1 MDYNIH
7 YREKDKGI
15 QCIISYKVGGKWKQK
30 SKQGFKSQREA
41 KPWWQN
47 EVKQLSKLNLSS
59 SEYLNITFG
68 KLYDI
73 FIEHKGKDM
82 AQHTIT
88 RHRIVREH
96 FSDLGDM
103 QISKIKTFDIQVII
117 NSLEH
122 LAPSSKQSYLKSVK
136 AVFNFAINNLE
147 SLHTNPAD
155 KVSLPTIEK
164 KNYLIVTKEEFY
176 KDIYPLLQKRKDI
189 ALVYKIALSTGMR
202 CGEILG
208 ITYDAIKSDRIIVD
222 KQWNL
227 IAPGK
232 RGFKKLKTSN
242 SYREVPISP
251 ELYRELTEYKK
262 EHLHISKR
270 LFYTINKSSDIRQMF
285 NATFKNTKYEKLRL
299 HDMRHSFVSILIE
312 QGLDFKSISEII
324 GDTLETTM
332 RIYSHMNS
340 DSKERAKRLISNYF

>member
-47 EVKQLSKLNLSS
+47 EVKQLSKLNLSN
-59 SEYLNITFG
+59 SEYFNITFG
-68 KLYDI
+68 RLYDI
-73 FIEHKGKDM
+73 FIEHKSKDVS
-82 AQHTIT
+82 QHTML
-88 RHRIVREH
+88 RYKIVKSH
-96 FSDLGDM
+96 FSDLEDM
-103 QISKIKTFDIQVII
+103 QISKIKAFDIQVVI
-117 NSLEH
+117 NNLKH
-122 LAPSSKQSYLKSVK
+122 LSALSKQSYLKTIK
-136 AVFNFAINNLE
+136 TVFNFAINSLE
-147 SLHTNPAD
+147 CLHTNPAD
-155 KVSLPTIEK
+155 KVELPTIEK
-164 KNYLIVTKEEFY
+164 KKYLIVTKEQFY

-189 ALVYKIALSTGMR
+189 ALVYKVALSTGMR

-208 ITYDAIKSDRIIVD
+208 ITYDAVKSDRIIVD

-227 IAPGK
+227 VSPGK
-232 RGFKKLKTSN
+232 NGFKKLKTNN

-251 ELYRELTEYKK
+251 ELYRELIEYKK

-270 LFYTINKSSDIRQMF
+270 LFYTINKSSDIRQVF